1 MTTKLDRL
9 RIISGPTF
17 EVEVELNRMLDDY
30 TAIVWSFYDCGGV
43 PTASVVLLN
52 NTEIRK
58 QSYAQAANQRIL
70 RQ

>member
-1 MTTKLDRL
+1 MEVTTKLDRL
-9 RIISGPTF
+9 RIVTGPTH

-52 NTEIRK
+52 NSEMRK
-58 QSYAQAANQRIL
+58 AAFLQAGQMRRN
-70 RQ
+70 